1 MPRDKVPPELL
12 SSISIFVQVG
22 QSDSFTS
29 AARKL
34 NISASGV
41 SRSISRLEERLG
53 VQLVDRTT
61 RSINLTSDGRIYFER
76 CKQILNDLEEAEDA
90 IIQSRS
96 EPSGRLRVRLP
107 RTFGRSVVIPA
118 LGKFIARYP
127 QVTLDVRLV
136 SGVIDAVEQG
146 TDVAMQLGKP
156 RDARLIAWKMW
167 PINYVLCASPDYLR
181 QHGTPDTVADLKR
194 HRCLTYIQAETD
206 SYREW
211 TLSERGKS
219 VHFTPNGVLNIDDVH
234 ALLDAAIGGAGI
246 AYLMEFV
253 IRDAVMAGKLKVIMP
268 QYAYAGPTS
277 YVVYPPNRFQ
287 TNRVKIF
294 VDFLR
299 ELTPTTA
306 LRLHDNAIK
315 KGRSR

>member
-61 RSINLTSDGRIYFER
+61 RSINLTTDGQIYYER
-76 CKQILNDLEEAEDA
+76 CKHILDDLAAAEDA
-90 IIQSRS
+90 IVHSRS

-107 RTFGRSVVIPA
+107 RTFGRAVVIPLLA
-118 LGKFIARYP
+118 KFIARYP
-127 QVTLDVRLV
+127 KVTLDVRLV

-156 RDARLIAWKMW
+156 RDARLIAWKLW

-181 QHGTPDTVADLKR
+181 QHGTPKNLADLEQ
-194 HRCLTYIQAETD
+194 HRCLTYIQPETD

-211 TLSERGKS
+211 TLTDQGKL
-219 VHFTPNGVLNIDDVH
+219 VHFTPAGALNIDDVH
-234 ALLDAAIGGAGI
+234 ALLEAAVGGAGI
-246 AYLMEFV
+246 AYLMDFV
-253 IRDAVMAGKLKVIMP
+253 IRDAVTAGKLKIIMP
-268 QYAYAGPTS
+268 KFAYAGPTS
-277 YVVYPPNRFQ
+277 YIVYPPNRFQ
-287 TNRVKIF
+287 TNRVKVF

-299 ELTPTTA
+299 ELTPASTLPA
-306 LRLHDNAIK
+306 LSALAK
-315 KGRSR
+315 TGRSR